1 MATQFKVAVAEY
13 SRADA
18 RKDKFSGIRQ
28 DRILENME
36 IWILGVMRKEI
47 TAAEVAINP
56 KAVVEAYAEVLGLHP
71 DQIKLQSKG

>member
-36 IWILGVMRKEI
+36 IWILGVLRKEI
-47 TAAEVAINP
+47 TAEEVAINP
-56 KAVVEAYAEVLGLHP
+56 KAVVEAYADVLGLHP
-71 DQIKLQSKG
+71 DQVKLQSKG